1 LPRSRHIAYIAAI
14 LILAAFILIYR
25 GPAWP
30 FVRGFVSDWLIV
42 QLIYLVARFWVPDR
56 RRYQLAA
63 AIFLLGVVVELIQA
77 LVTLPQNLVAELTIG
92 STFDLLDILAYA
104 LGVITVL
111 LIERAISKP

>member
-1 LPRSRHIAYIAAI
+1 MPRSRHVLYIAAI
-14 LILAAFILIYR
+14 LLIAVFVLLYR
-25 GPAWP
+25 GPGWP

-42 QLIYLVARFWVPDR
+42 QLIYLVARFWVAYR

-63 AIFLLGVVVELIQA
+63 AIFLLGVSVEVIQA

-104 LGVITVL
+104 LGLITVL
-111 LIERAISKP
+111 LIERALSKP